1 MIDVKLITEAEEK
14 SKIIETID
22 LSWRAFVTDLKENI
36 FSIPFKGAYQAF
48 IEADSL
54 FIEGYC
60 GLLLID
66 RLYFKQK
73 TYLLKEPI
81 KYYPF
86 RIYGVYDQSGS
97 FEHFVA
103 RPEMGFHYLGLSNR
117 GHAIC
122 TGDIQYLN
130 PDSLALLREAALKII
145 NSFRVINLE
154 SLGTVLLPDNYA
166 TLRDILAN
174 KEEEA
179 KTKVGKL
186 IRQKLIEEIL

>member
-14 SKIIETID
+14 SKVIETID
-22 LSWRAFVTDLKENI
+22 LSWRAFVADLKENI

-48 IEADSL
+48 IEAESL

-73 TYLLKEPI
+73 NYLLKEPI

-130 PDSLALLREAALKII
+130 PDSLDLLKEAALKII

-174 KEEEA
+174 KEEET

-186 IRQKLIEEIL
+186 IRHKLIEEIL